1 MSAVGVLLEPQV
13 CRLLFVDFQAGREFG
28 LGPAHARDD
37 SSRMI
42 VSKD

>member
-1 MSAVGVLLEPQV
+1 MSAVDVLLNPKKAG
-13 CRLLFVDFQAGREFG
+13 LFVDFQAGRGFG
-28 LGPAHARDD
+28 VGLAHARDD

>member
-1 MSAVGVLLEPQV
+1 MSAVDVLLEPQE
-13 CRLLFVDFQAGREFG
+13 CRMLFVDFQAGRGFG
-28 LGPAHARDD
+28 AGLAYARDD

>member
-1 MSAVGVLLEPQV
+1 MSAVDVLSKPEE
-13 CRLLFVDFQAGREFG
+13 CGMLFVDFPTERGFDVG
-28 LGPAHARDD
+28 LAYARDD

>member
-1 MSAVGVLLEPQV
+1 MSAVDVLLKPEE
-13 CRLLFVDFQAGREFG
+13 CGMLFVDFQAGRGFG
-28 LGPAHARDD
+28 VGLAYARDD

>member
-1 MSAVGVLLEPQV
+1 MSAVDVLLELQV
-13 CRLLFVDFQAGREFG
+13 CRLLFVDFQAGRGFG

-37 SSRMI
+37 SSKVI